1 MYCQKQ
7 NNVSLC
13 ILNIFFKI
21 HDMFLKKIDSQKAIY
36 EFCSYT
42 YIKSK
47 NYVSQNVVH
56 VIAK

>member
-1 MYCQKQ
+1 MICF
-7 NNVSLC
+7 S
-13 ILNIFFKI
+13 
-21 HDMFLKKIDSQKAIY
+21 KKIDSQKAIY